1 LLNNIKTP
9 SAQTGTND
17 KIESL
22 LTQAYKT
29 LTPRESLLDT
39 FLTWYLNEDEE
50 SYDETDDQELSI
62 SEAILK
68 FYNDANEHVSSGLYA
83 ESELREKLLG
93 DSRFTKFEK
102 AIFKLLPFHHMY
114 EQIYDSKSK
123 RSYHENQIM
132 KIKK

>member
-1 LLNNIKTP
+1 MLNNIKTP

-29 LTPRESLLDT
+29 LSPRESLLDT
-39 FLTWYLNEDEE
+39 FLTWHLNEDEE
-50 SYDETDDQELSI
+50 SDDEID
-62 SEAILK
+62 
-68 FYNDANEHVSSGLYA
+68 NHVSSGLYA

-93 DSRFTKFEK
+93 DSRFTKLEK
-102 AIFKLLPFHHMY
+102 AIFKLLPFHHIY

-123 RSYHENQIM
+123 RTYHENQIM